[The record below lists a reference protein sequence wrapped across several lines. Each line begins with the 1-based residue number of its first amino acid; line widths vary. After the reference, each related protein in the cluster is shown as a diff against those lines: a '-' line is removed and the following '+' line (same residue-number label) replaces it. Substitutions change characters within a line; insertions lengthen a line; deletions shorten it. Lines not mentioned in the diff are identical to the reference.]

1 MNNKLERYKQYIF
14 IGITII
20 TMGIIFST
28 TMKDVLGSLGIVVI
42 AVGGLLLLGWI
53 WKRKKMRLK
62 INKGFTCL

>member
-1 MNNKLERYKQYIF
+1 MNNKLERYKQYIL

-42 AVGGLLLLGWI
+42 AVGGLLLLG
-53 WKRKKMRLK
+53 
-62 INKGFTCL
+62 